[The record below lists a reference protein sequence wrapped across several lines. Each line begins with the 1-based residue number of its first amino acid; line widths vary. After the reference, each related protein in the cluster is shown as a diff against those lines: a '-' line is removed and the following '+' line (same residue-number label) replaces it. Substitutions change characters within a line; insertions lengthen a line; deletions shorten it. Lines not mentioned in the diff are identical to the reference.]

1 MRYNLIKIKYRE
13 KGSATISN
21 KVAVLIKMRRL
32 VMNCYSLHTGLQQ
45 SYNWSPVLLTFCCC
59 FLELW
64 DLFVLRHTC
73 EMNDLAGKL
82 VGKFDFHCVIYWET
96 PWINPKWVTFL
107 LHIWPISWQSQTPS
121 ERFLLPHW
129 APGIFSTTAALY
141 CLKSSSKGAITFKHV
156 CIYHSCDC
164 NCYICSQISTYCC
177 ASGNMCW
184 I

>member
-107 LHIWPISWQSQTPS
+107 LHIW
-121 ERFLLPHW
+121 LL
-129 APGIFSTTAALY
+129 AVADTFRKVFVAALSSWHFQHN
-141 CLKSSSKGAITFKHV
+141 SSSLLSKIL
-156 CIYHSCDC
+156 I
-164 NCYICSQISTYCC
+164 
-177 ASGNMCW
+177 
-184 I
+184 